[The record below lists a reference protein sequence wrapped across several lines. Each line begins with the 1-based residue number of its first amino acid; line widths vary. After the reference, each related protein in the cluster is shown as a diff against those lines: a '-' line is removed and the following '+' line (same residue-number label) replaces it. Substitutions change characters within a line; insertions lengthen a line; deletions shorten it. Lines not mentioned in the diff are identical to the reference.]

1 MPQRDTLPT
10 KEKILEILRLKGPS
24 LPVRIAREINT
35 DGLFASAFLSELIS
49 NKKVKI
55 SNMRVGNSPLYFLPG
70 QEDQLENFSEHIKG
84 REREAFDLLKEKSFL
99 KDDEQHPAIRVALR
113 SIRDFAIPFRD
124 SEENIIW
131 RFFKVSQEDFGR
143 VVEEKKSE
151 KDLGIFEG
159 RGDMEEEIPK
169 KVEKPKI
176 IDGPKVKKSV
186 KKKVSTK
193 SDKFFNIVKEFLEK
207 RNMGIVG
214 IEGMSKTDLILKIK
228 SGGEE
233 KTLVAF
239 NKKRIN
245 DADLI
250 KAYKK
255 ASEYKRKFLV
265 LSKGGALKKL
275 EELIE
280 AAKGLESLE
289 KIE

>member
-1 MPQRDTLPT
+1 MPT

>member
-1 MPQRDTLPT
+1 LPT